1 MVKILAVSDV
11 ESQYVYRNIGGD
23 TLQDIGFI
31 ISCGDLPYHYLEYMI
46 SLSNKD
52 LYFVKGNHAPKTEIG
67 DMRQSS
73 GPQGARNLH
82 LNVLRTKEG
91 ISLAGIEG
99 SLAYNYGVYQYSQSQ
114 MWQFVFRL
122 VPTLFLNYMRYNRFV
137 DIFVTH
143 APAWHINDQP
153 DLPHQGI
160 KAFRWFLEV
169 FRPKYHLHGHVRDYL
184 QKSNVRTSFE
194 GTEVIN
200 VTGYQ
205 VINF

>member
-11 ESQYVYRNIGGD
+11 ESQYIYRNIGGD
-23 TLQDIGFI
+23 ALQDIGFI

-67 DMRQSS
+67 DISQSS
-73 GPQGARNLH
+73 GPLGARNLH

-99 SLAYNYGVYQYSQSQ
+99 SLTYNYGAHQYSQSQ